1 MLDGEISNYCLL
13 YVDILQVVAQGCTS
27 SPNVFEVYIHNM
39 IIAVEAARQGV
50 TVGEDAVS
58 GLIFADDFMRIS
70 PEGLLKQ
77 GRH

>member
-27 SPNVFEVYIHNM
+27 SPNVFEVYIHDM

-50 TVGEDAVS
+50 TVGENTVS
-58 GLIFADDFMRIS
+58 GFMFADDFVGVSEHR
-70 PEGLLKQ
+70 KDCKNK
-77 GRH
+77 

>member
-1 MLDGEISNYCLL
+1 M
-13 YVDILQVVAQGCTS
+13 
-27 SPNVFEVYIHNM
+27 
-39 IIAVEAARQGV
+39 IAVEAARQGV